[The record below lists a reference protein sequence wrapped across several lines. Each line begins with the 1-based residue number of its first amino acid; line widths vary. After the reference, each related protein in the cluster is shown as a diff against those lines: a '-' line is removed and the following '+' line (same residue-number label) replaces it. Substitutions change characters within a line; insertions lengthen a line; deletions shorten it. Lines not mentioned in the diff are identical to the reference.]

1 MTNLWASFLAVL
13 ALALLGHGTTAQE
26 EPSRFR
32 AFDDRGGFDLTVV
45 RRAPLPRGSVE
56 VARTR
61 PAREWSAP
69 FCKEWTDGCDECSG
83 TALEEE
89 VYCKRRT
96 KADCTTSAV

>member
-13 ALALLGHGTTAQE
+13 AVALLGHGTTAEE

-61 PAREWSAP
+61 PAREGSAP
-69 FCKEWTDGCDECSG
+69 FSKEWPDGCDECPG
-83 TALEEE
+83 TALEEA
-89 VYCKRRT
+89 VCCRRRRRSEC
-96 KADCTTSAV
+96 AP